1 MSRATI
7 TLSNDN
13 WEFILDSLGDRL
25 ENLSDLNTGDYGL
38 EGEFDHDIRHAESLI
53 KVIRKYNV

>member
-13 WEFILDSLGDRL
+13 WYFILDSLGDRL
-25 ENLSDLNTGDYGL
+25 ENLSDLNTEDYGM
-38 EGEFDHDIRHAESLI
+38 EGAFDHDIRHAEALI
-53 KVIRKYNV
+53 KVINQYNV